1 MAYLSRDRWDLIQTR
16 KFLNFPI
23 LIIYIYIYICLS
35 LSHTH
40 RTNSLRSSEFQM
52 CCLCWFINDTVWW
65 ASMNHTRAGTDSCLS
80 LNVLFQST
88 SVEPGRKQL
97 MHIDLGLMQQL
108 SFTKYLIHRVL
119 SNFRRNMKAV
129 LLKSHKLVSH
139 FKSKCEGLRFK

>member
-1 MAYLSRDRWDLIQTR
+1 MECSSGDRWDLIQTG
-16 KFLNFPI
+16 KFLNFHI
-23 LIIYIYIYICLS
+23 LIIYIYLS

-40 RTNSLRSSEFQM
+40 TQRTNSLRSSEFQT
-52 CCLCWFINDTVWW
+52 CCLCWFINDTVQW
-65 ASMNHTRAGTDSCLS
+65 ASMNHTRAVTDSCLS
-80 LNVLFQST
+80 LNVLFQFT
-88 SVEPGRKQL
+88 SIQQGRKQL
-97 MHIDLGLMQQL
+97 MHIDLRLMQQL

>member
-1 MAYLSRDRWDLIQTR
+1 MAYSSRDRLDLIQTG
-16 KFLNFPI
+16 KFFNFPI
-23 LIIYIYIYICLS
+23 LIIYIYLS

-40 RTNSLRSSEFQM
+40 THRKNSLRSSEFQM
-52 CCLCWFINDTVWW
+52 CYLCWFINDTVWW
-65 ASMNHTRAGTDSCLS
+65 ASMNHTRAVTDSCLS

-88 SVEPGRKQL
+88 SIQQGRKQL

-129 LLKSHKLVSH
+129 LLKSHKPVSH
-139 FKSKCEGLRFK
+139 FKSKCEGLWFK